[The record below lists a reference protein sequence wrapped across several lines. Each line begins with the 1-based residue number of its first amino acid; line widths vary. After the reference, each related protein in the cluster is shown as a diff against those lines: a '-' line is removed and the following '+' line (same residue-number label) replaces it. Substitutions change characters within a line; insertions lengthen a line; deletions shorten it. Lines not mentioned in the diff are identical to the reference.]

1 MLVRWGADGWIGG
14 GDGIDAE
21 LKAVV
26 SRKLAPKLV
35 FASKVRVFSCGGV
48 GWVSRN
54 VNAVLLVSV
63 NSLSQLPEVEL
74 SPTLVYCG
82 DGRRGEEL
90 SVRFAKREFIFARAL
105 SMSVA
110 LVIFAG
116 LGLVGAEV
124 AWPLFTFLRSSFA
137 LRGLF

>member
-1 MLVRWGADGWIGG
+1 MLLRWRVNGWIGG
-14 GDGIDAE
+14 CEEGIDAE

-26 SRKLAPKLV
+26 SRKLAPNLV
-35 FASKVRVFSCGGV
+35 FASKIWVFSCGGV
-48 GWVSRN
+48 GGVSRK
-54 VNAVLLVSV
+54 VNTVFLVSV
-63 NSLSQLPEVEL
+63 KSSSQSPEVEL
-74 SPTLVYCG
+74 PSIMVYCG
-82 DGRRGEEL
+82 EL
-90 SVRFAKREFIFARAL
+90 SVRSAKRESLFTRAL

-110 LVIFAG
+110 LVILTG